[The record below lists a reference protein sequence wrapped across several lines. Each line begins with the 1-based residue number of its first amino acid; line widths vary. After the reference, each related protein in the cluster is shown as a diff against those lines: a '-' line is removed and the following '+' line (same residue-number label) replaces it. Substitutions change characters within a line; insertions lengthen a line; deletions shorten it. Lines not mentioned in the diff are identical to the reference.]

1 MTDEWT
7 TEDYE
12 RLEELDEMDA
22 LRFKEELRRRK
33 MKEREDLIIKWREH
47 VGPGWGDLLTRLIDD
62 LFELGWD
69 GQVLQAKEKFG
80 GLRFYVG
87 SGCSRAIYERIH
99 AAENESFE
107 TCEQCGAPG
116 ELRQGGWLKTL
127 CDEHSK
133 QREEKKK

>member
-1 MTDEWT
+1 
-7 TEDYE
+7 
-12 RLEELDEMDA
+12 
-22 LRFKEELRRRK
+22 
-33 MKEREDLIIKWREH
+33 MKEREDLISKCQEH
-47 VGPGWGDLLTRLIDD
+47 VGPGWSDLLTRLIGD

-69 GQVLQAKEKFG
+69 GRVFQVKEKFG

-87 SGCSRAIYERIH
+87 SANKAIYERIH

-116 ELRQGGWLKTL
+116 ALRDGGWLKTL

-133 QREEKKK
+133 QREEKRK